1 MPFNLIRDKG
11 REGRRG
17 YTLPK
22 PDVEMKEL
30 ETILPGSVLRKQKP
44 RLAEV
49 DEPTV
54 IRHYTNLAREN
65 EGIDTTFYPLGSCT
79 MKHNPRANEAAAV
92 VPGFSGLHPLQP
104 EAQGALRIM
113 HELQGFLAE
122 VSGLPYVSLQ
132 PLAGAQG
139 ELTSILMVKKFFE
152 DAGDDGRTTVLVPST
167 AHGTNPATAS
177 MAGFGAKEV
186 GLDEHGCV
194 DVDELREMVDE
205 STAALMITNPNTC
218 GVYERNIKEIAE
230 VLREAGA
237 FLYMDGANMNANMG
251 RMRPAEADV
260 DIMHFNLHK
269 TFSTPHGG
277 GGPGCGAIA
286 CSEDLAPFLPD
297 PTVEKEG
304 DAYRFVHPEKS
315 IGRVAGFHG
324 NFGQMLRAWN
334 YIRMHGPELRDV
346 TDMAVLN
353 ANYVRAQLRGSYRI
367 PYDELCKHEV
377 VVQPPQ
383 GKRALDI
390 AKGLID
396 YGYHPP
402 TIYFPLVVKEAM
414 LIEPT
419 ETESKETLDDF
430 IGTMLELA
438 ETSHEDLGA
447 RLVDFAGYEMPVQ
460 YSGIQAEHNA
470 VRNHAGLFDVSHMGE
485 AVFRGPDAESAVQRL
500 VTRDVARLDVGQ
512 AGYSAVCYEDGGT
525 VDDVI
530 VYRRE
535 DDFLVV
541 INASNR
547 DKDLEHFRKNT
558 EDLDVEVA
566 DESDDWALL
575 ALQGPEAADL
585 HQDLTETDLSGL
597 KPFRFAW
604 GEVDGARSIISRTGY
619 TGEDGFEIYLSP
631 DDAPR
636 VWRRLLEAGATPAG
650 LGARD
655 TLRLEAGMCLY
666 GNELDAETTP
676 LEAGISFAVHLDKE
690 ERFIGQRA
698 LLLEDT
704 EGLRKKL
711 VGFEM
716 EGRGIARHGHH
727 VTSGAE
733 IVGEV
738 TSGTKSPTLDRAI
751 GLALVDPDVDDWF
764 EIVIRENPVP
774 ARAVPIPFYKRD
786 RG

>member
-79 MKHNPRANEAAAV
+79 MKHNPRAVCGRNVADVAPV
-92 VPGFSGLHPLQP
+92 LH
-104 EAQGALRIM
+104 
-113 HELQGFLAE
+113 
-122 VSGLPYVSLQ
+122 
-132 PLAGAQG
+132 
-139 ELTSILMVKKFFE
+139 
-152 DAGDDGRTTVLVPST
+152 
-167 AHGTNPATAS
+167 
-177 MAGFGAKEV
+177 
-186 GLDEHGCV
+186 
-194 DVDELREMVDE
+194 
-205 STAALMITNPNTC
+205 
-218 GVYERNIKEIAE
+218 
-230 VLREAGA
+230 EAGA

-251 RMRPAEADV
+251 RRRPAEADV

-286 CSEDLAPFLPD
+286 CSDDLAPFLPE

-304 DAYRFVHPEKS
+304 DAYRFVRPEKS
-315 IGRVAGFHG
+315 LGRVAGFHG

-353 ANYVRAQLRGSYRI
+353 ANYVRAQLRGTYRI

-414 LIEPT
+414 LMEPT

-438 ETSHEDLGA
+438 ETSQEDLEEA
-447 RLVDFAGYEMPVQ
+447 PT
-460 YSGIQAEHNA
+460 
-470 VRNHAGLFDVSHMGE
+470 HA
-485 AVFRGPDAESAVQRL
+485 P
-500 VTRDVARLDVGQ
+500 TRRLD
-512 AGYSAVCYEDGGT
+512 ET
-525 VDDVI
+525 
-530 VYRRE
+530 R
-535 DDFLVV
+535 
-541 INASNR
+541 
-547 DKDLEHFRKNT
+547 
-558 EDLDVEVA
+558 
-566 DESDDWALL
+566 
-575 ALQGPEAADL
+575 AAR
-585 HQDLTETDLSGL
+585 QL
-597 KPFRFAW
+597 K
-604 GEVDGARSIISRTGY
+604 AR
-619 TGEDGFEIYLSP
+619 
-631 DDAPR
+631 
-636 VWRRLLEAGATPAG
+636 W
-650 LGARD
+650 
-655 TLRLEAGMCLY
+655 
-666 GNELDAETTP
+666 
-676 LEAGISFAVHLDKE
+676 
-690 ERFIGQRA
+690 
-698 LLLEDT
+698 
-704 EGLRKKL
+704 
-711 VGFEM
+711 
-716 EGRGIARHGHH
+716 
-727 VTSGAE
+727 
-733 IVGEV
+733 
-738 TSGTKSPTLDRAI
+738 
-751 GLALVDPDVDDWF
+751 
-764 EIVIRENPVP
+764 
-774 ARAVPIPFYKRD
+774 
-786 RG
+786 